1 MNDVDEVRRM
11 LAPALAG
18 DPGPRHSP
26 EEVVKSARK
35 ATARRRAV
43 VAGALSVGVVLAI
56 GASVLVGVTGRSTV
70 ESASVGSA
78 SSPVLT
84 IVPTDVPAVPT
95 TSGHSAELTARLAAA
110 DVVPDGF
117 EVLPAH
123 SDWSAPPLQFTA
135 FGSDTSGGYL
145 ASAVFSDAEGSVTL
159 RLYVRSV
166 TAPEKCTVES
176 RCMLFT
182 AMNGP
187 FFHPPTVK
195 SVDGVEVRVARDLG
209 TGLPGEVSAEARFPD
224 GTVVDVT
231 VTNQTTVRDHGSV
244 YIQPSTRDSVPFTEQ
259 ELIDM
264 ISKPG
269 FTYRS

>member
-11 LAPALAG
+11 LAPALEG
-18 DPGPRHSP
+18 DTGPRHSP
-26 EEVVKSARK
+26 EEVVKSARE

-43 VAGALSVGVVLAI
+43 VASALSVGVVLAI
-56 GASVLVGVTGRSTV
+56 GASALFAVTDRSTV
-70 ESASVGSA
+70 EWA

-84 IVPTDVPAVPT
+84 TTPTDVPAVPT
-95 TSGHSAELTARLAAA
+95 TPGHAAELTARLAAA
-110 DVVPDGF
+110 DVIPDGF
-117 EVLPAH
+117 EILPAH
-123 SDWSAPPLQFTA
+123 SDWSAPPLRFTA
-135 FGSDTSGGYL
+135 FGPDTSGGYL

-166 TAPEKCTVES
+166 TEPEKCTVES
-176 RCMLFT
+176 RCMRFT
-182 AMNGP
+182 ALNGP

-231 VTNQTTVRDHGSV
+231 VTNQTTVRDDGSL
-244 YIQPSTRDSVPFTEQ
+244 YIQPSTRDGVPFTEQ
-259 ELIDM
+259 QLIDM